1 MVFRA
6 ILSNFSGGTVNS
18 KPPTIPFGIIACT
31 FADNLSRNSYIHE
44 ANYAGADVLSGG
56 MHDECGGLQ
65 RQ

>member
-1 MVFRA
+1 M
-6 ILSNFSGGTVNS
+6 NS

-31 FADNLSRNSYIHE
+31 FADNLSRNSCIHE